1 VPTPGGVVSLAI
13 PPGSSSGRKLRLKGQ
28 GIQSASA
35 PAGDL
40 IVTVQ
45 IKVPES
51 LDDESKALLQQFAEK
66 NPQSLRHDL
75 SF

>member
-1 VPTPGGVVSLAI
+1 LTCRALHGYP
-13 PPGSSSGRKLRLKGQ
+13 
-28 GIQSASA
+28 SASA

-40 IVTVQ
+40 IVTLQ

-51 LDDESKALLQQFAEK
+51 LDDQSKELLRQFAEK

-75 SF
+75 SL